1 MCLSAKSLNLE
12 EAVVQEEAGNINR
25 QEGYSQEKPKVGVQG
40 HGHLAE
46 SPDLNLRKDLKV

>member
-25 QEGYSQEKPKVGVQG
+25 QEGYSQEKPKVGV